1 MQWQNTI
8 LTILDN
14 NNVSVLDLLN
24 FILRTRLPAHAHHRD
39 VLHRQMPHVLD
50 LWSEQ
55 YPSETEEWALRAG
68 VEAYRA
74 ELLRLIQQNAGFH
87 FRNTQAN
94 LEQLETF
101 SMVEMGKKIKELTPN
116 LWMLLGQLLDVNPNR
131 KRAAPS
137 TAHTTVD
144 EDAEMDLGEIGGKG
158 HTASKGEEDWSM
170 LESEREDSDI
180 SNSESEAEDLDSTD
194 SSDDDVINEP
204 DSRGQKPRHVHRRR
218 KQNPSKRNAILMS
231 IVSI

>member
-1 MQWQNTI
+1 M
-8 LTILDN
+8 
-14 NNVSVLDLLN
+14 
-24 FILRTRLPAHAHHRD
+24 
-39 VLHRQMPHVLD
+39 LD

-55 YPSETEEWALRAG
+55 YPSETGEWALRAG

-131 KRAAPS
+131 KRAALS

-144 EDAEMDLGEIGGKG
+144 EDAEMDLGEIRGKG

-204 DSRGQKPRHVHRRR
+204 DSRGQKPRHVHRRQ